1 METRE
6 NKTISLGADIKCII
20 LTDYRTVQN
29 TTATTMAC
37 YLKGMKQRTNMT
49 RTRSTPDTPD
59 VRNNVLSLLAY
70 ATLNVARSGKLKNCL
85 IVERTQPENLGF
97 RLLAVELASH
107 RTRVRFHQAF
117 FQFAQWQKNFLAIT
131 GTALRCNHSLFK
143 MAVFGYQR
151 CQNSNQVILTLP

>member
-29 TTATTMAC
+29 TTATTMAW

-49 RTRSTPDTPD
+49 RTRSTPDAPD
-59 VRNNVLSLLAY
+59 VRNNVFSLLAY
-70 ATLNVARSGKLKNCL
+70 ATLNVARLGKLKNCL

-97 RLLAVELASH
+97 RLLAVELASQ
-107 RTRVRFHQAF
+107 RARGSIPSSNFSVCSVAKIF
-117 FQFAQWQKNFLAIT
+117 FGDHWYDFAL
-131 GTALRCNHSLFK
+131 
-143 MAVFGYQR
+143 
-151 CQNSNQVILTLP
+151 